1 MTRLAA
7 IRWAY
12 ATAWRERR
20 GAVVSLLTMQA
31 IDVAATAGF
40 GLAIRAVIGAA
51 VRGDTGDTVRD
62 SVLAALCWVCTA
74 VGGSARTNLILL
86 LAETVAVRLDER
98 FLRNVTR
105 ISRLDELESAENADR
120 TAVLRGG
127 ADLAATYTWRLLDV
141 VATVLRLAVVLALL
155 GTVAPAMTTLLA
167 ALVPVLWLQRRGQ
180 ARVSR
185 SVRDSGSDT
194 RLSEHLYTLLTE
206 PGPGVEIKVTGVGP
220 RLRELAGAAWYRL
233 TRRQERARYTAAT
246 LSLLGW
252 TVFTAVYAVALLAT
266 VDAVTAGRARP
277 GDVLL
282 VVTLAASL
290 CAQTENAVTTLQ
302 RHLPGVHYLDAF
314 RHLEGRAASDDG
326 QGTVPVPRR
335 LHDGIVVQN
344 LTFTHPGAATPV
356 LHGIDLH
363 LAAGS
368 TVALVGEHGA
378 GKTTLVKLLCRLYE
392 PTGGGVSVDDRPLDG
407 IPAQDWWARTTANF
421 QDYARFAFLARE
433 AVGVGD
439 PAALDNLPR
448 IERAVQRGD
457 ARHVVDRLPAGLETQ
472 LGATF
477 AGVELSGG
485 QWQRVALSRA
495 FMPQNPLLFV
505 LDEPAAALDPRS
517 EHDLHQRQMRVAKE
531 LARRWGTVSLVVS
544 HRFSTVQMAD
554 HIVVLHHGRIAEQG
568 SHHELLARD
577 GMYAELYRLQAD
589 GYRPDLPPARA
600 TGAPAPQSGPSM
612 ERE

>member
-12 ATAWRERR
+12 AAAWRERR
-20 GAVVSLLTMQA
+20 VAVMALLALQA
-31 IDVAATAGF
+31 VDVTATVGF

-51 VRGDTGDTVRD
+51 VRGDTADAVRD

-86 LAETVAVRLDER
+86 LAETVAVRLDQR
-98 FLRNVTR
+98 FMRNVTR
-105 ISRLDELESAENADR
+105 IGRLDELESAQTADR

-127 ADLAATYTWRLLDV
+127 ADLAATYAWRLWDV
-141 VATVLRLAVVLALL
+141 AATMLRLAVVLALL

-185 SVRDSGSDT
+185 SVGASGPDT
-194 RLSEHLYTLLTE
+194 RLAEHLYTLLTE
-206 PGPGVEIKVTGVGP
+206 PGPGVEIKVTGAGP
-220 RLRELAGAAWYRL
+220 RLRELASAAWHRL
-233 TRRQERARYTAAT
+233 THRQEKARYIAAV

-266 VDAVTAGRARP
+266 VDAVSAGHARP

-290 CAQTENAVTTLQ
+290 CVQTENAVTTLQ
-302 RHLPGVHYLDAF
+302 RHLQGVHYLDAF
-314 RHLEGRAASDDG
+314 RHLEGLAASDDG
-326 QGTVPVPRR
+326 QATALVPRR
-335 LHDGIVVQN
+335 LSDGIVLRN

-356 LHGIDLH
+356 LRGIDLH
-363 LAAGS
+363 LVAGS

-392 PTGGGVSVDDRPLDG
+392 PTGGGISVDGLPLDS
-407 IPAQDWWARTTANF
+407 IRAQDWWARTTANF
-421 QDYARFAFLARE
+421 QDCARFAFLARE

-448 IERAVQRGD
+448 LERALRHGD
-457 ARHVVDRLPAGLETQ
+457 ARHVVDQLPAGLETQ

-477 AGVELSGG
+477 GGVELSGG
-485 QWQRVALSRA
+485 QWQRIALSRA
-495 FMPQNPLLFV
+495 FMPQDPLLFV
-505 LDEPAAALDPRS
+505 LDEPAAALDPRG
-517 EHDLHQRQMRVAKE
+517 EHDLHQRQMRVARQ
-531 LARRWGTVSLVVS
+531 LARRWGTVSLIVS

-589 GYRPDLPPARA
+589 GYRPDVPPVRA
-600 TGAPAPQSGPSM
+600 AGAPTPQSGPSM

>member
-12 ATAWRERR
+12 AVAWREQR
-20 GAVVSLLTMQA
+20 GAVVSLLVLQA
-31 IDVAATAGF
+31 VDVTATAGF
-40 GLAIRAVIGAA
+40 GLAMRAVIGAA
-51 VRGDTGDTVRD
+51 VRGDTGGAVLD

-127 ADLAATYTWRLLDV
+127 ADLAATYAWRLLDV
-141 VATVLRLAVVLALL
+141 AVTVLRLAVVLALL
-155 GTVAPAMTTLLA
+155 GTVAPAMTTLPA

-185 SVRDSGSDT
+185 SVRASGPDT
-194 RLSEHLYTLLTE
+194 RLAEHLSTLLTE
-206 PGPGVEIKVTGVGP
+206 PGPGVEIKVTGAGP

-233 TRRQERARYTAAT
+233 TRRQERARYTAAA
-246 LSLLGW
+246 LAVLGW
-252 TVFTAVYAVALLAT
+252 TVFTAVYGSALLTT
-266 VDAVTAGRARP
+266 VDAVTAGQAGP

-282 VVTLAASL
+282 VVTLAATL
-290 CAQTENAVTTLQ
+290 CVQTENAVTTLQ
-302 RHLPGVHYLDAF
+302 RHVQGVHYLDAF
-314 RHLEGRAASDDG
+314 RRLEALAASAEG
-326 QGTVPVPRR
+326 PGTVPVPRR
-335 LHDGIVVQN
+335 LRDGIVLRS

-356 LHGIDLH
+356 LHGIDLN
-363 LAAGS
+363 LVAGS

-392 PTGGGVSVDDRPLDG
+392 PTGGGISVDGRPLDG
-407 IPAQDWWARTTANF
+407 ISAQNWWARTTANF

-439 PAALDNLPR
+439 PTALDDLPR
-448 IERAVQRGD
+448 IERAVLLGD
-457 ARHVVDRLPAGLETQ
+457 ARQVVDRLPAGLETQ

-485 QWQRVALSRA
+485 QWQRIALSRA
-495 FMPQNPLLFV
+495 FMRQDPLLFV

-517 EHDLHQRQMRVAKE
+517 EHDLHQRQMRVARQ
-531 LARRWGTVSLVVS
+531 LARQWGTVSLVVS

-589 GYRPDLPPARA
+589 GYRPDVPPARA
-600 TGAPAPQSGPSM
+600 AGTPTPQPGPSM